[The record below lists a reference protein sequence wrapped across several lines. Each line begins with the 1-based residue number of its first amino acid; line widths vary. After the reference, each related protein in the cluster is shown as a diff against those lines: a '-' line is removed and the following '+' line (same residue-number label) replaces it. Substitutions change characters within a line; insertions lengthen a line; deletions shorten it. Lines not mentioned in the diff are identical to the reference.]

1 MENEMIGRVCDNVRK
16 ELENRDPDR
25 YINSILT
32 AYAFRR
38 PPDYEAGLGL
48 LLRIR
53 GVPLPISCLKRWLIT
68 VQKAH
73 RTWLRTP

>member
-1 MENEMIGRVCDNVRK
+1 MENGMIGRVCDNVRK
-16 ELENRDPDR
+16 ELENRNLNR

-32 AYAFRR
+32 AHVFRQ

-53 GVPLPISCLKRWLIT
+53 GTSPPLR
-68 VQKAH
+68 V
-73 RTWLRTP
+73 